1 MHEMEG
7 AHGRLVGCVRRAAA
21 WIGTLKEFYEVVTW
35 PQLGLHAKPR
45 GILNILVYYSPLLR
59 MFDHAVEEQFLK
71 SENRALVLA
80 QDGLLTCCKHLRNG
94 VRRTLRN
101 GSVGIRGQS
110 ARCSQRR
117 AESSVLLWV
126 WEKYAAA
133 GRRGTEPAQF
143 FGMPNERS
151 RWP

>member
-1 MHEMEG
+1 M
-7 AHGRLVGCVRRAAA
+7 
-21 WIGTLKEFYEVVTW
+21 VTW

-101 GSVGIRGQS
+101 GCRDTRSISTMLPTSGGKLSTPLGLGKV
-110 ARCSQRR
+110 
-117 AESSVLLWV
+117 
-126 WEKYAAA
+126 
-133 GRRGTEPAQF
+133 RRGRAT
-143 FGMPNERS
+143 GN
-151 RWP
+151 